1 MAAKRVC
8 LRDLVERF
16 GGELVGD
23 PGTEIERVA
32 TLRNAGPGDLSFLAN
47 PKYRGE
53 LAATRAS
60 AVVLSASERDSC
72 TLPRIVA
79 RDPYLFF
86 AKVLALL
93 NPPERP
99 APGIHPTAV
108 VEVEA
113 RVDAEATVGAHCFVG
128 RGATLGPGAVVGAG
142 SYIGAQ
148 AAIGADSR
156 LAPRVTV
163 NAQCIVGARAIL
175 HSGVVI
181 GADGFGF
188 AREGE
193 RWFKIPQIG
202 RVVIGDDVEIG
213 ANTTIDRGALD
224 DTVIEDDVK
233 LDNQIQVGH
242 NCRIGAHTAIAG
254 CVGIAGSTSIGRNCM
269 IGGAAMISG
278 HLVIADGVVISGGT
292 LISKSIA
299 KPGVYTGVY
308 PFEENRTWTRNA
320 VWVRNLDALAERV
333 RRLERSADR
342 PEESL

>member
-1 MAAKRVC
+1 MAAKRVR

-23 PGTEIERVA
+23 PDIEIERLA

-47 PKYRGE
+47 PKYRSE
-53 LAATRAS
+53 LGATRAA
-60 AVVLSASERDSC
+60 AVVLPPAEREST
-72 TLPRIVA
+72 TLPRIIA
-79 RDPYLFF
+79 RDAYLYF
-86 AKVLALL
+86 ARVLAFL
-93 NPPERP
+93 NPTDRP
-99 APGIHPTAV
+99 ASGVHATAV
-108 VEVEA
+108 VAADA
-113 RVDAEATVGAHCFVG
+113 RVAADATIGAHCFVG
-128 RGATLGPGAVVGAG
+128 RGAAIGPAVELGPGSHVGDEA
-142 SYIGAQ
+142 SIGE
-148 AAIGADSR
+148 GSR
-156 LAPRVTV
+156 LAARVTV
-163 NAQCIVGARAIL
+163 HARCVVGARAVI
-175 HSGVVI
+175 HSGAVI

-188 AREGE
+188 ARDGE
-193 RWFKIPQIG
+193 RWFKIPQVG

-278 HLVIADGVVISGGT
+278 HLTITDGVVISGGT
-292 LISKSIA
+292 LVSKSIA

-333 RRLERSADR
+333 RRLERGGDK
-342 PEESL
+342 PEENS